1 MHQGT
6 KGAAVRGESVVKVD
20 AEEQNRAFRIQWNSA
35 VSIYTCIHYY
45 YFSGIGTSFL
55 LLPFPFSTISP
66 FVSSPR
72 GQHTCAF
79 AARPPAT
86 LRTTEAPH
94 FPSAGLCTEP
104 CSPLHSPRPQP
115 PQCTAM
121 QALPSPPP
129 QQLQGSMGCS
139 RCCNR
144 DGSYMQCLLNAL
156 KDSKPF
162 LPILSPSLRAPH
174 PLNTAHQR
182 QRFITE
188 TKTFSL
194 IQDNIGIIHNFPLC
208 VWSRIYLFFFKS
220 QVDN

>member
-35 VSIYTCIHYY
+35 VSIYACIHYY

-72 GQHTCAF
+72 GQHTRAF

-104 CSPLHSPRPQP
+104 CSPLHSPRLQP

-129 QQLQGSMGCS
+129 AAAGIHGLLTLLQQRWELHAMPAEHTERLKALSSYPFPQPPSAPSPQHCTSNAKVYHRNKNLQSNSG
-139 RCCNR
+139 
-144 DGSYMQCLLNAL
+144 
-156 KDSKPF
+156 
-162 LPILSPSLRAPH
+162 
-174 PLNTAHQR
+174 
-182 QRFITE
+182 
-188 TKTFSL
+188 
-194 IQDNIGIIHNFPLC
+194 
-208 VWSRIYLFFFKS
+208 
-220 QVDN
+220 